1 MAESSGVGA
10 PTKETVGK
18 VGDIYTD
25 TNTDKKYKCVLSYS
39 HKDSYTKT
47 ETTFYKWWAMPS
59 EGVTDSHVNELID
72 AKVGVIENG
81 SY

>member
-1 MAESSGVGA
+1 MAELSGVGA

-25 TNTDKKYKCVLSYS
+25 TSTDKKYKFVLSYN

-47 ETTFYKWWAMPS
+47 EEVVEESKQNLYNYWK
-59 EGVTDSHVNELID
+59 VNLHAISQ
-72 AKVGVIENG
+72 G
-81 SY
+81 SQG